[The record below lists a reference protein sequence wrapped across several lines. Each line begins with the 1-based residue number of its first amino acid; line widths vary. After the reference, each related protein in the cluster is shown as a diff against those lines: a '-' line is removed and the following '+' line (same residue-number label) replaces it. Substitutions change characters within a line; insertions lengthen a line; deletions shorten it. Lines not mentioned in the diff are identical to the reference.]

1 MLMMTMMKDYAS
13 FEGDAPTAVDDDNE
27 TRGGWMLLLQVLFLV
42 QFVQLPYHGQ
52 SFLCCFGDC

>member
-1 MLMMTMMKDYAS
+1 MTMMKDYAS

-42 QFVQLPYHGQ
+42 QFVPLPYHGQ